1 MIYVAL
7 TTSKLPVDLIVS
19 QEIQSSSPDET
30 SLPRLKIGIAGLLW
44 HTVDISFMKIS
55 LLQ

>member
-19 QEIQSSSPDET
+19 QEIQSSPDET